1 MARPRQ
7 FALVLLCAT
16 VTIAGWCAARLGGFE
31 GSGIENTATPI
42 WNGGAARG
50 ATISNAD
57 AAPVGA
63 LAAHAIAS
71 VAAVTT
77 FDRKLPEPAV
87 ASAAVSGTDAA
98 TVDPGPRETAFVLAG
113 VSAAEAPVIE
123 APLPDSRPTPPPETR
138 VRLVSLFRPDP
149 VEEDP
154 QPASRPVETLDECL
168 VVDICIDEYLWSL
181 YERTPKVDTNKVT
194 ERIKTTVKAKGK
206 TRTVTKT
213 ITKYVVADFT
223 WKDPIAAQR
232 AGISLKDY
240 VIGGMDRGFKLKLF
254 RALRKM
260 DEAGFMPGITSAFRD
275 DYRQSIASGN
285 KAASDSSFHGGS
297 RRGGYGHGLAVDLV
311 SVKGQTR
318 LQRFASS
325 EELWKWIDAHETEL
339 GVGRPYLDRDP
350 PHVAAIDGKE
360 YAAKRG
366 RPTVPKGRIVNNEGA
381 SGVKSAVGT
390 QPRAHERKETK
401 REIQTV
407 SKPRGSTCI
416 PAHDSSGAQ
425 TRPCG

>member
-1 MARPRQ
+1 MARPRR

-31 GSGIENTATPI
+31 WSGIENTATSI
-42 WNGGAARG
+42 WNRGATRG
-50 ATISNAD
+50 ATISSAD

-63 LAAHAIAS
+63 LLAHAVAS
-71 VAAVTT
+71 VTAVTT
-77 FDRKLPEPAV
+77 SDRKLPEPAV
-87 ASAAVSGTDAA
+87 ASAAVPATDAA
-98 TVDPGPRETAFVLAG
+98 TVDTGPRETAFGLAG
-113 VSAAEAPVIE
+113 VSAAEAPVVE

-138 VRLVSLFRPDP
+138 VRRVSLFRPDP

-154 QPASRPVETLDECL
+154 QAAARPVETLDECL

-194 ERIKTTVKAKGK
+194 ERIKTTVKKKGK

-223 WKDPIAAQR
+223 WKDPIAARR

-254 RALRKM
+254 RALRTM
-260 DEAGFMPGITSAFRD
+260 DDAGFMPGITSAFRD

-311 SVKGQTR
+311 SVKGETR
-318 LQRFASS
+318 VQRFASS
-325 EELWKWIDAHETEL
+325 EELWKWIDAHETKL

-350 PHVAAIDGKE
+350 PHVAPIDGKE
-360 YAAKRG
+360 YAAKRS
-366 RPTVPKGRIVNNEGA
+366 RPTVRKAGLKAQAAKLETRKRQAGTGNDPGA
-381 SGVKSAVGT
+381 SMRAKQAKSSN
-390 QPRAHERKETK
+390 
-401 REIQTV
+401 V
-407 SKPRGSTCI
+407 SSVAAPDKHATLK
-416 PAHDSSGAQ
+416 
-425 TRPCG
+425 